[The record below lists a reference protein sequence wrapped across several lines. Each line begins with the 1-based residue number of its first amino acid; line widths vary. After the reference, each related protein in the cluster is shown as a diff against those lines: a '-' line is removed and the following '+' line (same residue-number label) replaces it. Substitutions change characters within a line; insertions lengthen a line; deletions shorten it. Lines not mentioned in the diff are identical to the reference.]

1 MRLANRPQ
9 AGRGGSLTGVGHGS
23 RPDPGDRARRPG
35 RERVHPQALAID
47 QRGDGRESRGHER
60 DTDRQHHDEHAG
72 RDQSSAARTRKAKPA
87 QAAEGRCDEH
97 EAGHAE
103 CQPGRTR
110 TRQGRQRHDQH
121 DGCPQQQQPQ
131 PARPDEEA
139 ERQQAEEDE
148 RRHGDRTKRGRFA
161 HHAHRRKA
169 SDTQREPADPPRNEL
184 PQDRGR
190 QQQGGNHR
198 HQRSQDGSAGDRQD
212 RERQQPGE
220 RQGCRQGAGGK
231 PMVLAEDA
239 RQPERY
245 QEDEDRDLEARSGKR
260 RSSQKRHHAASQGST
275 AEKMQHQLEAT
286 IPERAVPAQVAED
299 GQASEEDAQLDG
311 CQPRVPD
318 PDRPREA
325 PPLVVPAGCRWIGLR
340 PRHGRSAPR
349 PVRAWSAAQWRDLRQ
364 RAGRPPGG
372 ASGPLAVLRSSV
384 RARARRTR
392 AGRWAL
398 RAGPR

>member
-1 MRLANRPQ
+1 MAVNRGATNATPIASTTTNTPAATSPPRLGRRGRNR
-9 AGRGGSLTGVGHGS
+9 R
-23 RPDPGDRARRPG
+23 RRPRAG
-35 RERVHPQALAID
+35 ATNTSPATPTAKQA
-47 QRGDGRESRGHER
+47 
-60 DTDRQHHDEHAG
+60 
-72 RDQSSAARTRKAKPA
+72 
-87 QAAEGRCDEH
+87 
-97 EAGHAE
+97 
-103 CQPGRTR
+103 
-110 TRQGRQRHDQH
+110 
-121 DGCPQQQQPQ
+121 
-131 PARPDEEA
+131 
-139 ERQQAEEDE
+139 
-148 RRHGDRTKRGRFA
+148 
-161 HHAHRRKA
+161 
-169 SDTQREPADPPRNEL
+169 
-184 PQDRGR
+184 
-190 QQQGGNHR
+190 
-198 HQRSQDGSAGDRQD
+198 
-212 RERQQPGE
+212 GE
-220 RQGCRQGAGGK
+220 RQGCRQGAGSK

-260 RSSQKRHHAASQGST
+260 RSSQKRHNAASQGST
-275 AEKMQHQLEAT
+275 AEKVQHQLEAT
-286 IPERAVPAQVAED
+286 IPERAVPTQVAED

-364 RAGRPPGG
+364 RAGRPAGG